1 MNKKPNDGVQYAFY
15 DTNWAAL
22 QHVRMELHK
31 EKSIEDAVKCR
42 RRATKDESMERVT
55 TVDDAVSGVDDHT
68 QYHLHTETVTCFP
81 SVVIVQKPSTGDDMI
96 LGILKTQANQIQ
108 ALTAVVAQ
116 HGQVLELLTSLNV
129 PATCDNKPIMDLN
142 LNLHPFGG
150 VHIYPGDGTLQETVK
165 EVANTRTLPD
175 EALTRQECPPP
186 KLEDVVRGISAPPPT
201 RMARVNKGKAGTP
214 QPAPQVNLQVCS
226 SPNGFYFQRK
236 LSFKDEGE
244 SSQDL
249 IRNIRSTGPGSPWTF
264 YTHRSADIRSE
275 ETPKVLFMLGSYTKK
290 FKKFYFRDSNT
301 FMEKQCLDLSFCPP
315 PGMQFVGHEL
325 AVAAYIFVNG
335 LQPSEILVENEHC
348 TGNREA
354 LWTLRPG
361 EEVVDDV
368 INLVV
373 AMFSSNMAEKQRW
386 WLPTT
391 FAQIAMS
398 PGHHCKST
406 LDYIVAKYM
415 GFVDNLL
422 KIYVPLHMGCHWY
435 LMIVDMW
442 DHNLIY
448 LDSLK
453 STVERQARIDQILE
467 VADSYV
473 VNSFTIPFFWVAEWM
488 IQYDLW
494 ASYDLQKINGH
505 TRMTIA
511 VDLVMGEHNPISEE
525 VQQKAVQF
533 WDRNMICSYMKG
545 ARPRKRTRSPVG
557 PLSP

>member
-1 MNKKPNDGVQYAFY
+1 
-15 DTNWAAL
+15 
-22 QHVRMELHK
+22 MELHK

-68 QYHLHTETVTCFP
+68 
-81 SVVIVQKPSTGDDMI
+81 QKPSTGDDMI

-275 ETPKVLFMLGSYTKK
+275 ETPKVHETLHGNPGSPLFW
-290 FKKFYFRDSNT
+290 
-301 FMEKQCLDLSFCPP
+301 
-315 PGMQFVGHEL
+315 MQFVGHEL

-422 KIYVPLHMGCHWY
+422 KVNLLRPKIFTNGLNGHHSYNLTGKCPCWCRFMFLST
-435 LMIVDMW
+435 W
-442 DHNLIY
+442 DA
-448 LDSLK
+448 
-453 STVERQARIDQILE
+453 TVHFCVCGNDYG
-467 VADSYV
+467 V
-473 VNSFTIPFFWVAEWM
+473 WVAEWM

-494 ASYDLQKINGH
+494 ASYDLQ
-505 TRMTIA
+505 
-511 VDLVMGEHNPISEE
+511 
-525 VQQKAVQF
+525 
-533 WDRNMICSYMKG
+533 
-545 ARPRKRTRSPVG
+545 
-557 PLSP
+557 

>member
-1 MNKKPNDGVQYAFY
+1 
-15 DTNWAAL
+15 
-22 QHVRMELHK
+22 
-31 EKSIEDAVKCR
+31 
-42 RRATKDESMERVT
+42 
-55 TVDDAVSGVDDHT
+55 
-68 QYHLHTETVTCFP
+68 
-81 SVVIVQKPSTGDDMI
+81 
-96 LGILKTQANQIQ
+96 
-108 ALTAVVAQ
+108 
-116 HGQVLELLTSLNV
+116 
-129 PATCDNKPIMDLN
+129 MDLN

-150 VHIYPGDGTLQETVK
+150 VHIYPSDGTLQETVK
-165 EVANTRTLPD
+165 EVANTRMFPD
-175 EALTRQECPPP
+175 EAPTRQECPPP
-186 KLEDVVRGISAPPPT
+186 KPEDVVRGISAPPPT

-214 QPAPQVNLQVCS
+214 QPAPQVNL
-226 SPNGFYFQRK
+226 QRK

-275 ETPKVLFMLGSYTKK
+275 ETPK
-290 FKKFYFRDSNT
+290 
-301 FMEKQCLDLSFCPP
+301 
-315 PGMQFVGHEL
+315 FVGHEL
-325 AVAAYIFVNG
+325 AVAAYIFANG
-335 LQPSEILVENEHC
+335 LQLSEILVENEHC
-348 TGNREA
+348 TGNWEA

-422 KIYVPLHMGCHWY
+422 KIYVPLHMGRHCY

-442 DHNLIY
+442 DQNLIY

-467 VADSYV
+467 ARLLELLLSDMSAYECKTTVPKSISKFRIHEPHISQQAADS
-473 VNSFTIPFFWVAEWM
+473 
-488 IQYDLW
+488 
-494 ASYDLQKINGH
+494 
-505 TRMTIA
+505 MTIA